1 MIFPIIP
8 LIALIAIIGGG
19 GTLAWYS
26 SLDEED
32 RDFANELAFELFE
45 KTFEQLG
52 KPERELLRKQYFS

>member
-1 MIFPIIP
+1 MVFPIIP

-26 SLDEED
+26 SLDDEE
-32 RDFANELAFELFE
+32 RDLVNKVAFEIFE

-52 KPERELLRKQYFS
+52 RHERKLLNKFFS